1 MLSQK
6 KVPFTVLILTLLF
19 HSYFYSIKDDMGGKR
34 ERVRSTILEREKS
47 KDDGGIDGKI
57 WLNCWQRFVQR
68 V

>member
-1 MLSQK
+1 
-6 KVPFTVLILTLLF
+6 
-19 HSYFYSIKDDMGGKR
+19 MGGKR